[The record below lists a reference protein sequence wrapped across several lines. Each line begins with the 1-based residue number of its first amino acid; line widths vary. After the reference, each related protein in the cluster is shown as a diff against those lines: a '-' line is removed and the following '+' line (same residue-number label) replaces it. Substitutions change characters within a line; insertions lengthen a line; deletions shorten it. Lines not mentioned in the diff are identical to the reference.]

1 MEAERATA
9 VVEEPIDAELRN
21 CFLQSELEE
30 FVGSAFRQLF
40 VVLLL
45 LTFCFLDRSD
55 SIIIWFFRDKMLG
68 DAIRYF

>member
-40 VVLLL
+40 VLLL
-45 LTFCFLDRSD
+45 LTCCFLDRSD
-55 SIIIWFFRDKMLG
+55 SIVIWFFRDKMLG